1 MIIFIRKKIPIR
13 CFYCLPKKT
22 KVLSIKERRKR
33 KRNNFSS
40 RYFTMYNFVSIN
52 SPTSFP
58 SSSPL
63 STDFFTRASWRT
75 PFGLPERVRA
85 TFSGFL
91 ARPLSLSLPPFSF
104 LFLRPATWRSQRR
117 WINTSCNGLKPK
129 GYPTFFFTQPS
140 LIVLIG
146 YIYIYT
152 CSQWDVTRNS
162 VIFARGKK
170 KKREIYPRKPL
181 FGDGIREGVD
191 RRVVPYRSIFLS
203 SFLFFF
209 SSSPCSHP
217 ENTRSNW
224 KAIYRCTRDE
234 NRCFM
239 KWLEIVEP

>member
-146 YIYIYT
+146 YIYIYLLT
-152 CSQWDVTRNS
+152 VGRYEKQRN
-162 VIFARGKK
+162 FRPWKEK
-170 KKREIYPRKPL
+170 KKRDLSTKT
-181 FGDGIREGVD
+181 FIRRWD
-191 RRVVPYRSIFLS
+191 SRRGR
-203 SFLFFF
+203 
-209 SSSPCSHP
+209 
-217 ENTRSNW
+217 
-224 KAIYRCTRDE
+224 
-234 NRCFM
+234 
-239 KWLEIVEP
+239 

>member
-146 YIYIYT
+146 YIYIYIYLLT
-152 CSQWDVTRNS
+152 VGRYEKQRN
-162 VIFARGKK
+162 FRPWKEK
-170 KKREIYPRKPL
+170 KKRDLSTKT
-181 FGDGIREGVD
+181 FIRRWD
-191 RRVVPYRSIFLS
+191 SRRGR
-203 SFLFFF
+203 
-209 SSSPCSHP
+209 
-217 ENTRSNW
+217 
-224 KAIYRCTRDE
+224 
-234 NRCFM
+234 
-239 KWLEIVEP
+239 

>member
-1 MIIFIRKKIPIR
+1 
-13 CFYCLPKKT
+13 
-22 KVLSIKERRKR
+22 
-33 KRNNFSS
+33 
-40 RYFTMYNFVSIN
+40 MYNFVSIN

-63 STDFFTRASWRT
+63 STRLFYESLVADPFRPTWTRACHVFWL
-75 PFGLPERVRA
+75 FGP
-85 TFSGFL
+85 S
-91 ARPLSLSLPPFSF
+91 SLSLPPFSF

-146 YIYIYT
+146 YIYIYIYT

-209 SSSPCSHP
+209 FFLSMLTPRKH
-217 ENTRSNW
+217 TQ
-224 KAIYRCTRDE
+224 
-234 NRCFM
+234 
-239 KWLEIVEP
+239 

>member
-1 MIIFIRKKIPIR
+1 
-13 CFYCLPKKT
+13 
-22 KVLSIKERRKR
+22 
-33 KRNNFSS
+33 
-40 RYFTMYNFVSIN
+40 MYNFVSIN

-63 STDFFTRASWRT
+63 STRLFYESLVADPFRPTWTRACHVFWL
-75 PFGLPERVRA
+75 FGP
-85 TFSGFL
+85 S
-91 ARPLSLSLPPFSF
+91 SLSLPPFSF

-170 KKREIYPRKPL
+170 KKREIYPRKPS
-181 FGDGIREGVD
+181 FGDGKGSIEGLYPID
-191 RRVVPYRSIFLS
+191 RSFFLP
-203 SFLFFF
+203 FFF
-209 SSSPCSHP
+209 FSFISSSPCSHP